1 MYTRLRC
8 CTVPLTWRPLP
19 PRTAF
24 LSEHPGVCPAFT
36 TARFHMSSSHPSPP
50 PPARTPSHRTLTP
63 SRTRTGRAGGRKVLL
78 AQAGKDATEKFWQF
92 HSKRVLDETAK
103 PFLIGRIATGADL
116 AAAADF
122 EEAVIHRVEGEAS
135 VVNSEEK
142 GAEAE
147 EDQDDLEDSSYFGGM
162 LPAPPPH
169 KRGRLD

>member
-1 MYTRLRC
+1 MC
-8 CTVPLTWRPLP
+8 A
-19 PRTAF
+19 PR
-24 LSEHPGVCPAFT
+24 SRQPAFT
-36 TARFHMSSSHPSPP
+36 CHHLPP
-50 PPARTPSHRTLTP
+50 PPLPPARTPSHRTLTP
-63 SRTRTGRAGGRKVLL
+63 SRTRAGRAGGRKVLL

-142 GAEAE
+142 EAAAE
-147 EDQDDLEDSSYFGGM
+147 DDLEDSSYFGGM